1 MDNILIRLVEDN
13 LKELGQSN
21 LFPLLN
27 SSYQIG
33 KDFINV
39 EHKTLKGYP
48 KFKNLTDEDIVRL
61 RLFLQQK
68 IEFSQLQTWAV
79 SLVRY
84 IEIQY
89 PLLKKKEKLAGR
101 DSIQSKS
108 LFTQL
113 ISFFVEY
120 YVETKD
126 LIYLNTTL
134 KILDLKWIKPVKRNS
149 LPTYVLYRIKVDQI
163 EKILISI

>member
-48 KFKNLTDEDIVRL
+48 V
-61 RLFLQQK
+61 
-68 IEFSQLQTWAV
+68 
-79 SLVRY
+79 
-84 IEIQY
+84 
-89 PLLKKKEKLAGR
+89 
-101 DSIQSKS
+101 
-108 LFTQL
+108 
-113 ISFFVEY
+113 
-120 YVETKD
+120 
-126 LIYLNTTL
+126 
-134 KILDLKWIKPVKRNS
+134 
-149 LPTYVLYRIKVDQI
+149 
-163 EKILISI
+163 